1 MIWVSPNTGYPM
13 SLWFISVSI
22 NTGPQWQRGDNDP
35 RSPGCAQFFLLAFFG
50 VGLSGLAYCI
60 LLLHNLATI
69 FEHVG
74 ILVVWNM
81 YFFHS
86 VGNSNPNWRTPSF
99 FRRVGLN
106 HQPGWNIDE
115 LICGGFSAKDTK
127 AHPYVFS
134 TRKAAKTAC
143 KEAGYHGLCSKS
155 QGSGGGFF
163 TIRLFCVVLI
173 LINVNVI

>member
-99 FRRVGLN
+99 FRRVGSTTNQVGILMN
-106 HQPGWNIDE
+106 WSAVVFRQGHQSP
-115 LICGGFSAKDTK
+115 S
-127 AHPYVFS
+127 
-134 TRKAAKTAC
+134 
-143 KEAGYHGLCSKS
+143 
-155 QGSGGGFF
+155 
-163 TIRLFCVVLI
+163 IRLLDPKSGQDGVRRSWLPRPLQQESGIRWWVLHDPVVLCCFDM
-173 LINVNVI
+173 INVNVI